1 MIRGARLVY
10 RRPRGRR
17 FDVKAA
23 ARRLTNIRFK
33 PPAADSLGPW
43 LSERMHRLASGRS
56 RAIFRVAA
64 VAFWAFATVRLLST
78 ASVQGVHVNYM
89 SVWAIAGAGYLL
101 GVVFWA
107 LPWTRL
113 PVDHFLGSIVIGIA
127 LPLLYLS
134 FAGNLRSRDLLS
146 IYIAA
151 AVCTAALLPLRTA
164 MAAALLGAVAAAIP
178 LLAGWS
184 AYYDR
189 SLLVLVS
196 VIGLLMYTQARML
209 GNIGREKREAEERQR
224 QIEESFMATIGAL
237 AATIFAKDRSLAAH
251 SRGTADLAV
260 AVGRRIGLKGQ
271 ALRHLEYAALLHD
284 VGKAGIPG
292 YVLNKP
298 GPLTSRELELVHE
311 HPLVA
316 ERILA
321 RVPALK
327 PICPIIR
334 AQYERWNGGGYPDG
348 LIGEVIP
355 LGARI
360 LHACA
365 AFHAMSTDRPYR
377 PALPEE
383 AVVRELRAQAGK
395 QFDPRV
401 VEALLD
407 VLAKGEVEIVDVRS
421 AADGARASQAS
432 RDWLQQLQT
441 IEGLGASLGQET
453 SVEQICRLTAEVAAS
468 LVAHDQVRI
477 YLVDRQTNNLVTAYR
492 SPSARKEFA
501 AITHESLTRSAPQGI
516 AGQALQKRR
525 GLIVAEAAP
534 DDVGLPLELTGA
546 MKTSAVAVPVMFK
559 DEPLAVIELV
569 RLGSRQFSRN
579 HLRLLRILAS
589 QMALSVT
596 NARLVERLAA

>member
-1 MIRGARLVY
+1 MYRWVRGH
-10 RRPRGRR
+10 R
-17 FDVKAA
+17 FDLKAA
-23 ARRLTNIRFK
+23 ARRLTRIQLK
-33 PPAADSLGPW
+33 PPTVDSLGPS
-43 LSERMHRLASGRS
+43 LRERMQRLATGRS
-56 RAIFRVAA
+56 RAVFRVAA

-78 ASVQGVHVNYM
+78 ASGPGIHVNYV

-107 LPWTRL
+107 LPWIRL
-113 PVDHFLGSIVIGIA
+113 PVDHLLASIVIGIA

-134 FAGNLRSRDLLS
+134 FAGNLRSRDLLA

-178 LLAGWS
+178 FLASWS
-184 AYYDR
+184 AYYDG
-189 SLLVLVS
+189 SLLVLAS

-209 GNIGREKREAEERQR
+209 GDMGREKREAEDRQR
-224 QIEESFMATIGAL
+224 QIEDSFMATIGAL
-237 AATIFAKDRSLAAH
+237 AASIFAKDRSLEAH
-251 SRGTADLAV
+251 SRGTAELAV
-260 AVGRRIGLKGQ
+260 VVARRLGMKGQ
-271 ALRHLEYAALLHD
+271 RLRHLEYAALLHD

-292 YVLNKP
+292 YLLNKP
-298 GPLTSRELELVHE
+298 GALTSRELELVHQ
-311 HPLVA
+311 HPIIA

-334 AQYERWNGGGYPDG
+334 AQYERWNGSGFPDG
-348 LIGEVIP
+348 LIGEAIP

-377 PALPEE
+377 PALSEE

-401 VEALLD
+401 VEALID
-407 VLAKGEVEIVDVRS
+407 VVAKGEVEIVDVRS
-421 AADGARASQAS
+421 ADDSARASHAS
-432 RDWLQQLQT
+432 REWLQQLQT

-453 SVEQICRLTAEVAAS
+453 SIEQICRLTAEVAAS

-477 YLVDRQTNNLVTAYR
+477 YLVDRQTNRLVTAYL
-492 SPSARKEFA
+492 SPSARQEFA
-501 AITHESLTRSAPQGI
+501 ALTRESLTLSAPEGI

-525 GLIVAEAAP
+525 GLIVADTAP
-534 DDVGLPLELTGA
+534 GDVGLPPELTGA

-559 DEPLAVIELV
+559 DEPLAVIEVV
-569 RLGSRQFSRN
+569 RLGSRQFSPN

-589 QMALSVT
+589 QMSLSVT